1 MHLTPQLQ
9 ILIILFGISVLV
21 WLILAVYK
29 SRLSREEED
38 KVFLGTTPER
48 MNEEHSKLMEKV
60 TRLSK
65 PMWIV
70 GVVTVLLLLA
80 TIGMWIY
87 QGLLAS

>member
-1 MHLTPQLQ
+1 MQLTPELK

-21 WLILAVYK
+21 WLILALYK
-29 SRLSREEED
+29 SRLAREEED

-48 MNEEHSKLMEKV
+48 LNEEHSKIMERV
-60 TRLSK
+60 SRLSK

-70 GVVTVLLLLA
+70 GLVTVLLLLA
-80 TIGMWIY
+80 AIGTWIY